1 MTITVT
7 GVNDAPT
14 AVADVGTTNE
24 DTILDVAASGVLAND
39 TDPDTGD
46 VLLVSAVNGV
56 GASVG
61 NTITLASGAL
71 LQVNADGSYSFN
83 PGGVFNDLAVGATA
97 TDSFTYTASD
107 GNGGTSSTTVTITVT
122 GVNDAPAAVADVG
135 TTNEDTILNVA
146 ASGVL
151 TNDTDPDTGDVLLVS
166 AVNGVGA
173 NVGNTITL
181 ASGALLQV
189 NADGSYSYNP
199 DGVFD
204 DLAVGAT
211 ATDSSPTPPATATA
225 APPAPP

>member
-24 DTILDVAASGVLAND
+24 NTILNVAASGVLTND

-46 VLLVSAVNGV
+46 MLIVSAVNGV

-71 LQVNADGSYSFN
+71 LQVNADGSYS
-83 PGGVFNDLAVGATA
+83 
-97 TDSFTYTASD
+97 
-107 GNGGTSSTTVTITVT
+107 
-122 GVNDAPAAVADVG
+122 
-135 TTNEDTILNVA
+135 
-146 ASGVL
+146 
-151 TNDTDPDTGDVLLVS
+151 
-166 AVNGVGA
+166 
-173 NVGNTITL
+173 
-181 ASGALLQV
+181 
-189 NADGSYSYNP
+189 YNP
-199 DGVFD
+199 NGVFD
-204 DLAVGAT
+204 ALAVGAT